1 MKNKLDLSD
10 SGKGMEFP
18 PKINPATGRF
28 EMVSDTQAV
37 RQSIYMILNTAKS
50 ERFVRPAYGSGILGY
65 TFMETS
71 ATMLNL
77 MSKELAGDITR
88 NEPRVKNVDVSFS
101 SSDREGGLL
110 VYIDYTLRENDKAD
124 TVVFPFD
131 INQET

>member
-1 MKNKLDLSD
+1 MQQDLSG
-10 SGKGMEFP
+10 SCRGIKFP

-28 EMVSDTQAV
+28 EMAFDTDAV

-50 ERFVRPAYGSGILGY
+50 ERFVRPVYGSGILGY

-71 ATMLNL
+71 ATMLNF
-77 MSKELAGDITR
+77 MSKELAGDIMR

-101 SSDREGGLL
+101 SSDSEGGLL